1 MDVDRVYLCKCNY
14 YIFTSLKG
22 GYMRDLFIS
31 VLGGALIGCL
41 VGAIIGKV
49 LSWM

>member
-1 MDVDRVYLCKCNY
+1 
-14 YIFTSLKG
+14 
-22 GYMRDLFIS
+22 MRDLFIS

-41 VGAIIGKV
+41 AGMIIGKV

>member
-1 MDVDRVYLCKCNY
+1 
-14 YIFTSLKG
+14 
-22 GYMRDLFIS
+22 MRDLFLS

-41 VGAIIGKV
+41 VGTIIGKV

>member
-1 MDVDRVYLCKCNY
+1 
-14 YIFTSLKG
+14 
-22 GYMRDLFIS
+22 MRDLFLS

-41 VGAIIGKV
+41 VGAIVGKV